1 MVRKPSVGKFWGSVM
16 KKNIVL
22 GALAAITVTLATP
35 ALADPILLD
44 ASKLGES
51 FTINY
56 DGFSDGTVIDN
67 LTASTTFT
75 LTGATDDTYTFD
87 YIVNNTTDGGVGSR
101 ISSFAFNTDPDIIGA
116 SSTGSYSFAVT
127 DSSYPNGIGSVGV
140 CFKGGD
146 SNSCAG
152 NQGGVTAGQT
162 GTGSLSLSFNGPIS
176 SLTLD
181 NFFVR
186 YQSITGV
193 DGVSSASGQQTAS
206 STSGGGTSTG
216 GTPVPEP
223 GMLGLFAASLIGLGL
238 MRRRRRDLLIP
249 A

>member
-1 MVRKPSVGKFWGSVM
+1 M
-16 KKNIVL
+16 KKNSAL
-22 GALAAITVTLATP
+22 GALAAIAAVFASP
-35 ALADPILLD
+35 ALAEPILLD
-44 ASKLGES
+44 ASNVGES

-56 DGFSDGTVIDN
+56 DGFSDGTTIDN

-75 LTGATDDTYTFD
+75 LTGATDDTYSFD

-101 ISSFAFNTDPDIIGA
+101 ISSFAFNTDPNITDA
-116 SSTGSYSFAVT
+116 SSTGIYDFALT
-127 DSSYPNGIGSVGV
+127 DSKFPNGIGSVDV

-146 SNSCAG
+146 SKSCAG
-152 NQGGVTAGQT
+152 NQGGVTTGET
-162 GTGSLSLSFNGPIS
+162 GTGTLTLSFDGPIS

-181 NFFVR
+181 DFFVR
-186 YQSITGV
+186 YQSVTGV
-193 DGVSSASGQQTAS
+193 DGISSANGQQVSS
-206 STSGGGTSTG
+206 STSGGSTTSG

-238 MRRRRRDLLIP
+238 MRRRRRRGGLVP

>member
-1 MVRKPSVGKFWGSVM
+1 MKNKFIFS
-16 KKNIVL
+16 
-22 GALAAITVTLATP
+22 ALAAIAATFTTP
-35 ALADPILLD
+35 ALAEPILLD
-44 ASKLGES
+44 ASNVGES

-75 LTGATDDTYTFD
+75 LTSATDDTYTFD

-116 SSTGSYSFAVT
+116 SSTGSYNFAVT
-127 DSSYPNGIGSVGV
+127 DSSYPNGIGSVDV
-140 CFKGGD
+140 CFKGAD

-152 NQGGVTAGQT
+152 NQGGVTTGQT
-162 GTGSLSLSFNGPIS
+162 GTGTLTLSFDGPIS

-181 NFFVR
+181 DFFVR
-186 YQSITGV
+186 YQSVTGV
-193 DGVSSASGQQTAS
+193 DGVSSASGQQTSS

-216 GTPVPEP
+216 GTAVPEP

-238 MRRRRRDLLIP
+238 MRRRRRQDGLMP

>member
-1 MVRKPSVGKFWGSVM
+1 M
-16 KKNIVL
+16 KKNLVL
-22 GALAAITVTLATP
+22 CALAAFTVTLATP
-35 ALADPILLD
+35 ALAEPILLD

-116 SSTGSYSFAVT
+116 SSTGSYNFAVT
-127 DSSYPNGIGSVGV
+127 DSSYPNGIGSVDV
-140 CFKGGD
+140 CFKGGA

-152 NQGGVTAGQT
+152 NQGGVTTGQT
-162 GTGSLSLSFNGPIS
+162 GTGTLTLSFDGPIS

-181 NFFVR
+181 DFFVR

-193 DGVSSASGQQTAS
+193 DGVGSASGQQTSS
-206 STSGGGTSTG
+206 STSGGGTSSG

-238 MRRRRRDLLIP
+238 MRRRRRRDILMP